1 MQSTKI
7 SIKYYFDIVLNK
19 KNKYPL
25 NLNFECKIDKKN
37 KLNLTS
43 NGIYF
48 IIEKETNNIIYIG
61 INLSKDLQ
69 NKYFVDKERIL
80 KHLQS
85 LTMRG
90 TKIGIKGQKKDW
102 FIKCDKINKVLNMN

>member
-7 SIKYYFDIVLNK
+7 TIKYYFDIVLNK

-48 IIEKETNNIIYIG
+48 IIEK
-61 INLSKDLQ
+61 
-69 NKYFVDKERIL
+69 
-80 KHLQS
+80 
-85 LTMRG
+85 
-90 TKIGIKGQKKDW
+90 
-102 FIKCDKINKVLNMN
+102 